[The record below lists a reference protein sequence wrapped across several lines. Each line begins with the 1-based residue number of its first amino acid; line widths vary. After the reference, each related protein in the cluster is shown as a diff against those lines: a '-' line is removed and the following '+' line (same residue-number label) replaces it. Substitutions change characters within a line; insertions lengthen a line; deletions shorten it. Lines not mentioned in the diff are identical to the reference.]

1 MTIIIISWDSL
12 DSVLL
17 CFKYPS
23 LLYTLSETGGDLVE
37 NFKLKLN
44 ILSQTVSQ
52 EIDITANI
60 PENNQDNDRYSQW
73 FMMTNRV

>member
-1 MTIIIISWDSL
+1 MTIIIISWDSI

-23 LLYTLSETGGDLVE
+23 LLYTLSETRGDLVE

-44 ILSQTVSQ
+44 I
-52 EIDITANI
+52 
-60 PENNQDNDRYSQW
+60 
-73 FMMTNRV
+73 